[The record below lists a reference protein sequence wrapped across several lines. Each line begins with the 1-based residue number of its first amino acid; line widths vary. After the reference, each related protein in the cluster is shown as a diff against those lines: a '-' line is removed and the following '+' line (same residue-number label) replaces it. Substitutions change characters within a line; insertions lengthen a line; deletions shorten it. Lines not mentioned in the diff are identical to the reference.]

1 MNEIP
6 VAATADRPRS
16 SLETGMLFRALT
28 VGAVALAL
36 ALPAGAQERGTVEF
50 GAFGSAA
57 SFDKAL
63 TLSTGYGGGGRVGMY
78 LDRMWVMEFEDAE
91 MRASRP
97 SGLKDVN
104 VGLLSGRLVAAP
116 VISGG
121 LSMLLGAGAGVSTE
135 TNFLHSYGV
144 DALLGA
150 KYAMTDNVS
159 LRVDGV
165 FDWLANQNWKTYKSV
180 RVGLSVFR
188 HPNQGTHTIVTMPA
202 PMMTMQHEDSVSA
215 AETRRLRERDM
226 ALRMLRDSLNNLR
239 PVMTPATTAVM
250 QATIHFAFNK
260 SELTDS
266 AKTILDEKVAVFR
279 AIPDLSIV
287 ILGYTDPSGTD
298 AYNMALGE
306 RRAEA
311 AKAYIVSKGIDASRV
326 ILESKGERQQVPTDG
341 AGRAGEA
348 PNRRAIFRLLIAPQ
362 VAAP

>member
-1 MNEIP
+1 MSETA
-6 VAATADRPRS
+6 VATMADRQRS
-16 SLETGMLFRALT
+16 SLETHMLFRALMLGT
-28 VGAVALAL
+28 AALAM
-36 ALPAGAQERGTVEF
+36 ALPAAAQERGTVEF

-57 SFDKAL
+57 SFDKNL
-63 TLSTGYGGGGRVGMY
+63 SLSTGYGGGGRVGVH
-78 LDRMWVMEFEDAE
+78 LDRTWVMEFEDAE

-116 VISGG
+116 FSSGG
-121 LSMLLGAGAGVSTE
+121 LSLLLGAGAGVSTE

-144 DALLGA
+144 DALAGV
-150 KYAMTDNVS
+150 KYAMTDNVA

-188 HPNQGTHTIVTMPA
+188 HPAQSTHTMTMMPA
-202 PMMTMQHEDSVSA
+202 MMMAHEDSVSA
-215 AETRRLRERDM
+215 AETRRLRARDA
-226 ALRMLRDSLNNLR
+226 ALRALRDSLDNLR
-239 PVMTPATTAVM
+239 PVVSPATTAVL
-250 QATIHFAFNK
+250 QATIHFAFNS

-266 AKTILDEKVAVFR
+266 AKTLLDEKVAVFR
-279 AIPDLSIV
+279 SIPELSIV

-311 AKAYIVSKGIDASRV
+311 AKAYIVSNGIDAGRV
-326 ILESKGERQQVPTDG
+326 IIESKGERVQVATDG
-341 AGRAGEA
+341 PGRAGEA
-348 PNRRAIFRLLIAPQ
+348 PNRRAIFRLLIAPT
-362 VAAP
+362 VVKP

>member
-1 MNEIP
+1 MSEIP
-6 VAATADRPRS
+6 VATVAHRQRS
-16 SLETGMLFRALT
+16 SLETRMLFKALT
-28 VGAVALAL
+28 VGSVALVL

-57 SFDKAL
+57 TFDKNL
-63 TLSTGYGGGGRVGMY
+63 TLNTGYGGGGRVGMY
-78 LDRMWVMEFEDAE
+78 LDRMWVIEFEDAE

-121 LSMLLGAGAGVSTE
+121 LSLLLGGGAGVSTE

-144 DALLGA
+144 DALVGA

-165 FDWLANQNWKTYKSV
+165 FDWLANENWKTYKSV
-180 RVGLSVFR
+180 RLGLSVFR
-188 HPNQGTHTIVTMPA
+188 HPATRTITTMQMSA
-202 PMMTMQHEDSVSA
+202 PMMMQHDDSVSA
-215 AETRRLRERDM
+215 EETRRLRARDM
-226 ALRMLRDSLNNLR
+226 ALRMLRDSLANVR
-239 PVMTPATTAVM
+239 PVITPATTAVL
-250 QATIHFAFNK
+250 QATIHFAFNS

-266 AKTILDEKVAVFR
+266 AKMVLDEKVAVFR
-279 AIPDLSIV
+279 SIPDLSIV

-311 AKAYIVSKGIDASRV
+311 ARAYIVSKGIDANRV
-326 ILESKGERQQVPTDG
+326 ILESKGERVQLPTDG
-341 AGRAGEA
+341 PGRAGEA
-348 PNRRAIFRLLIAPQ
+348 PNRRAIFRLLIAPS
-362 VAAP
+362 VPKP

>member
-1 MNEIP
+1 MSEIP
-6 VAATADRPRS
+6 VAIVADRQRS
-16 SLETGMLFRALT
+16 SLETPMLFRALT
-28 VGAVALAL
+28 IGTAALVM

-57 SFDKAL
+57 SFDRNL
-63 TLSTGYGGGGRVGMY
+63 SLSTGYGGGGRVGIH
-78 LDRMWVMEFEDAE
+78 LDPMFVMEFEDAE
-91 MRASRP
+91 MRAKRP
-97 SGLKDVN
+97 NGLKDVN

-116 VISGG
+116 FTSGA

-144 DALLGA
+144 DALVGA
-150 KYAMTDNVS
+150 RYAMTDNVA

-165 FDWLANQNWKTYKSV
+165 FDWLANENWKTYKSV

-188 HPNQGTHTIVTMPA
+188 HPTQSTHTIMTMPA
-202 PMMTMQHEDSVSA
+202 MMTPHEDSVSA
-215 AETRRLRERDM
+215 AETRRLRDRDA
-226 ALRMLRDSLNNLR
+226 ALRALRDSLANVQ
-239 PVMTPATTAVM
+239 PVLSPATTAVL

-266 AKTILDEKVAVFR
+266 AKAILDEKVAVFR
-279 AIPDLSIV
+279 SIPDLSIV

-311 AKAYIVSKGIDASRV
+311 AKAYIVSKGIEANRV
-326 ILESKGERQQVPTDG
+326 ILESKGERVQVATEGP
-341 AGRAGEA
+341 GRAGEA
-348 PNRRAIFRLLIAPQ
+348 PNRRAIFRLLIAPT
-362 VAAP
+362 VVKP